1 MEKILES
8 IFGAQKADE
17 MLSQMQ
23 NLGYNPKD
31 IAENVSL
38 PNSPFELNFLVEQVK
53 SMLSDSSGP
62 DKLENGSRSRL

>member
-1 MEKILES
+1 
-8 IFGAQKADE
+8 

-62 DKLENGSRSRL
+62 INWKMAQEVAYKDQQNKKSKCYFSS